1 MTKRRILPAILML
14 LLGAALIFAGARS
27 RQRAPQGSV
36 LTVTSIGE
44 THNRVVAEVVLSP
57 TQKLTVQVEGPL
69 GITVVE
75 VEGTRAHVVSSPCP
89 DKICI
94 RMGWLERAGDYSACL
109 PNRVLVEVGD
119 KQPIQPAPRT

>member
-1 MTKRRILPAILML
+1 MTKRKIMPAILML
-14 LLGAALIFAGARS
+14 LLGALLIFAGARG
-27 RQRAPQGSV
+27 RQRAPKGSL

-44 THNRVVAEVVLSP
+44 AQNRVVAEVVLTP
-57 TQKLTVQVEGPL
+57 TEKRTIRVEGPL

-94 RMGWLERAGDYSACL
+94 RMGWLERAGDYAACL

-119 KQPIQPAPRT
+119 E